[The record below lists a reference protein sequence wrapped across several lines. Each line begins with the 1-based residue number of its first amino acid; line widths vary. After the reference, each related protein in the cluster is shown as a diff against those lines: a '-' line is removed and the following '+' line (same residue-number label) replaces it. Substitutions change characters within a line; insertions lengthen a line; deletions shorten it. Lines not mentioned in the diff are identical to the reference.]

1 MKRIVRLNVLRHQD
15 VCSFPYDVFSA
26 VVETRRWGFGFR
38 VHNWRD
44 RWPAPNEWG
53 LRVQF
58 GPWHLCFGLSR
69 ANNPREGTG
78 NQ

>member
-1 MKRIVRLNVLRHQD
+1 
-15 VCSFPYDVFSA
+15 VCRSQYDVFSA
-26 VVETRRWGFGFR
+26 VIETRRWGFGFR

-58 GPWHLCFGLSR
+58 WRWHVCIGIR
-69 ANNPREGTG
+69 RQAEMRQTGAEGSG
-78 NQ
+78 R

>member
-69 ANNPREGTG
+69 ANTR
-78 NQ
+78 